1 MMRIDKV
8 RAALKDLGAEALL
21 VTDSYNLRYL
31 ANFTGTTG
39 IAIITQD
46 EAVFVT
52 DFRYVEQATKQAVGF
67 TLLQNKREIFTE
79 INDYLNDKG
88 ITKVAIEADQMNVST
103 YLRIGTLFAAEILPT
118 SGLVEKIRELKDPE
132 ELEKIRYACKITD
145 EAYSHILAYIKPG
158 MTEIQ
163 VANEVER
170 FLKEKG
176 ATSMSF
182 DTIVASGYRSAMPH
196 GVASD
201 KVIEVGDIVTLDF
214 GCYYQGYSSDMT
226 RTFAV
231 GKIDP
236 KLEEI
241 YNIVR
246 EAQELVNNTVKV
258 GMTGKEVDAIA
269 RDYIAEK
276 GYGEYFGHGL
286 GHGVGLN
293 VHENPGV
300 NFRNDQPLVAGM
312 VITNE
317 PGIYIEGVGGVRIE
331 DDLILFDDHVEVI
344 NQSPKHL
351 ITLPF

>member
-1 MMRIDKV
+1 MTRINKV
-8 RAALKDLGAEALL
+8 RAALSEIGAEAILI
-21 VTDSYNLRYL
+21 TDSYNLRYL

-39 IAIITQD
+39 IAVITQE

-52 DFRYVEQATKQAVGF
+52 DFRYVEQATKQAVGY

-103 YLRIGTLFAAEILPT
+103 YLRIQSFFGAEIIPT
-118 SGLVEKIRELKDPE
+118 SGLVEKIRELKE
-132 ELEKIRYACKITD
+132 ETELETIRYACAITD
-145 EAYSHILAYIKPG
+145 EAYTHILNYVQPG

-170 FLKEKG
+170 FLKDKG
-176 ATSMSF
+176 ASAMSF

-196 GVASD
+196 GVATD

-241 YNIVR
+241 YHIVR
-246 EAQELVNNTVKV
+246 EAQELVNANVKV

-269 RDYIAEK
+269 RDYITAK

-300 NFRNDQPLVAGM
+300 NYRNEEPLVAGM

-317 PGIYIEGVGGVRIE
+317 PGIYIEGLGGVRIE
-331 DDLILFDDHVEVI
+331 DDLILHEDYVEVV
-344 NQSPKHL
+344 NKSPKHL